1 MATIEAE
8 GVTVSFGSRRA
19 LDDVWLSLP
28 AGSSTAVM
36 GANGSGKTTLL
47 DCLAGLRRPDR
58 GRILGIDPNRVGYVV
73 QHAPTR
79 WMPIT
84 VREVV
89 AMGRFRA
96 RGLVGRTRTEDRDAV
111 SRAVDRL
118 AVGDL
123 LGSQFGTLS
132 GGQQQRVRVA
142 QVLAA
147 EPALLLLDEPV
158 TGLDPPSQERIL
170 EVVRDETSAGHH
182 VVVTTHHLDE
192 ARHCDAVALLAHRVV
207 ALGPPDEVLTPDR
220 LRDTFG
226 TRVLGDHDG
235 HDHDHSLLMLD
246 DHGHGHEH

>member
-84 VREVV
+84 VRE
-89 AMGRFRA
+89 
-96 RGLVGRTRTEDRDAV
+96 T
-111 SRAVDRL
+111 
-118 AVGDL
+118 
-123 LGSQFGTLS
+123 
-132 GGQQQRVRVA
+132 
-142 QVLAA
+142 
-147 EPALLLLDEPV
+147 PA
-158 TGLDPPSQERIL
+158 S
-170 EVVRDETSAGHH
+170 
-182 VVVTTHHLDE
+182 
-192 ARHCDAVALLAHRVV
+192 
-207 ALGPPDEVLTPDR
+207 
-220 LRDTFG
+220 
-226 TRVLGDHDG
+226 
-235 HDHDHSLLMLD
+235 
-246 DHGHGHEH
+246 